1 MKILRRP
8 KFWNLHTHSKFSHN
22 DALPS
27 VDSIVNKVAGMG
39 HGAIGL
45 TDHGNMAGT
54 VQLYKSAKKA
64 GIKPFPGTELYVVHD
79 RADKKAKRHHMCVA
93 AYTTQGYKNLVRLN
107 TYANYNFY
115 RKPLLD
121 HTDFARMHDDGLLE
135 GIAATSGCYFGY
147 IAQAVSTGNESKAK
161 ELMLAYSKWFD
172 KFYVELQNHNIVHDD
187 ETGMNDDQLAQR
199 LYELASSLG
208 IPCLITQDS
217 HYVDLTDKPTHE
229 TLKRL
234 VAYGDDADD
243 AVFPGDGFQLANTE
257 WVEERHNSERL
268 QYGYEGLDD
277 LYYDHELS
285 IKQLDSYSYNIPF
298 TVLDPQ
304 QELQDKVY
312 ERCEDLK
319 LGPNYYDRI
328 NEELSVVKDTGMAG
342 YLMLVKQVVDWCKD
356 NHVFYQARGS
366 ASGSILCWLLDITQ
380 ADPIKHDLR
389 YERFISRDRTKPPD
403 IDLDV
408 EHTRRQ
414 DLIHWLEDRFAV
426 HQIGTWLEHSLDD
439 SEEGKG
445 SLKVKY
451 YAKARRLNIPL
462 KGWQSISPDVK
473 KSLRDLSS
481 FKAYSSYGTHAAGLI
496 VTTTKE
502 EFDDLVPLL
511 KVASSKTYVSQY
523 PMSDVEQLGL
533 VKLDVLGLKALS
545 ILNKCMQNLGRDVF
559 DGLDWI
565 PFNDRKTYKTIASG
579 NTDGVFQLEGY
590 SARSGVRRLQPTKLS
605 DVIVSM
611 ALFRKATMNTGATDT
626 YIARKHK
633 QERVPVRH
641 ELIDE
646 VVSPT
651 YGIFVYQEQVI
662 SILRNLGMDADNL
675 TSFLKAIKA
684 SNASIG
690 DAANVIGGYKSS
702 IKELADNAGV
712 SDEDFNWLWS
722 AFEGFAEYSFNKA
735 HATAYGI
742 TAYRCAYLATNYPV
756 EFFAAVLNVW
766 AGDPKEAQYI
776 TAARSQG
783 VSIFPPHVNT
793 SYQSYETHTSSNG
806 SKNVVKGLLA
816 IKGVGLRAANRI
828 IDKRPEDGYTSV
840 EQFCRLVGSQVS
852 GAKAFITSDDLDS
865 GVVGILMN
873 VGALDGLPIYESNNV
888 EKKVSGRR
896 LSPAKKGSVKRKK

>member
-22 DALPS
+22 DALPA
-27 VDSIVNKVAGMG
+27 VPDIVAKVASMG
-39 HGAIGL
+39 QGAIGL
-45 TDHGNMAGT
+45 TDHGNMAGSI
-54 VQLYKSAKKA
+54 QLYKSAKQN

-79 RADKKAKRHHMCVA
+79 RNDKTAKRHHMCVV
-93 AYTTQGYKNLVRLN
+93 AYTTQGYKNLVRMN

-121 HTDFARMHDDGLLE
+121 HADFAKMHEDGLLE

-147 IAQAVSTGNESKAK
+147 IAQAVSTDNEKKAR
-161 ELMLAYSKWFD
+161 ELITAYSKWFD

-187 ETGMNDDQLAQR
+187 TTGMNDDQLAQR
-199 LYELASSLG
+199 LYEISLSLG
-208 IPCLITQDS
+208 VPCIITQDS
-217 HYVDLTDKPTHE
+217 HYVDLEDKPTHE

-234 VAYGDDADD
+234 VAYGDDTDD
-243 AVFPGDGFQLANTE
+243 AVFPGDGFQLADTQ
-257 WVEERHNSERL
+257 WVVDRHNEARL
-268 QYGYEGLDD
+268 DYGYQGLDD
-277 LYYDHELS
+277 LYYDHDLS
-285 IKQLDSYSYNIPF
+285 IAQLDNYAYNIPF
-298 TVLDPQ
+298 TVVDPQ
-304 QELQDKVY
+304 RELQDKVY
-312 ERCEDLK
+312 DKCEDLK
-319 LGPNYYDRI
+319 LGKQYYDRV
-328 NEELSVVKDTGMAG
+328 NEELEVVKDTGMAG
-342 YLMLVKQVVDWCKD
+342 YLILVSQVTDWCKA

-366 ASGSILCWLLDITQ
+366 ASGSILCWLLNITQ

-414 DLIHWLEDRFAV
+414 DLIYWLEDRFAV
-426 HQIGTWLEHSLDD
+426 HQIGTWLEHSLEE

-445 SLKVKY
+445 SLKVRY
-451 YAKARRLNIPL
+451 YAKARRANVPL
-462 KGWQSISPDVK
+462 TSWYDVPRETK
-473 KSLRDLSS
+473 KLLYDLSN

-496 VTTTKE
+496 VTTSKD

-523 PMSDVEQLGL
+523 PMSDIEQLGL

-565 PFNDRKTYKTIASG
+565 PFNDRKTYQNIARG

-590 SARSGVRRLQPTKLS
+590 SARSGVKRLRPSKLS
-605 DVIVSM
+605 DIIVSM
-611 ALFRKATMNTGATDT
+611 ALFRKATMKTGATDT

-633 QERVPVRH
+633 QEEVPQRH
-641 ELIDE
+641 PLIDE

-690 DAANVIGGYKSS
+690 DAANVINSYKND
-702 IKELADNAGV
+702 IKKLADFAGV
-712 SDEDFNWLWS
+712 SEEDFNWLWS

-742 TAYRCAYLATNYPV
+742 TAYRCAYLATNYPA

-766 AGDPKEAQYI
+766 AGDPKETQYVD
-776 TAARSQG
+776 AARSLG
-783 VSIFPPHVNT
+783 LAIFPPHVNT
-793 SYQSYETHTSSNG
+793 SSRSYEVNNG
-806 SKNVVKGLLA
+806 IITKGLLA
-816 IKGVGLRAANRI
+816 IKGVGKRASDKI
-828 IDKRPEDGYTSV
+828 INKRPPDGYTSI
-840 EQFCRLVGSQVS
+840 EQFCRLVGSSVT
-852 GAKAFITSDDLDS
+852 GAKAFLDKDDLDS
-865 GVVGILMN
+865 GVLKILWDA
-873 VGALDGLPIYESNNV
+873 GALDGLPVYSSRKLDKAIKTKDFKRAKEGTVSY
-888 EKKVSGRR
+888 KK
-896 LSPAKKGSVKRKK
+896 